1 MKSISKQLICIC
13 IILLLVGVSYT
24 SAIRVENKPHI
35 VNNQIEEDCDFNNS
49 NFNVDY
55 PPIICSVLFAMIHV
69 IDTTID
75 VIGILLIYFGH
86 TLDEVIKMLSPF
98 IDFSD
103 FLLELW
109 GELNCP
115 SCYP

>member
-1 MKSISKQLICIC
+1 MKTISEQTIVIS
-13 IILLLVGVSYT
+13 IILLLIGVSVS
-24 SAIRVENKPHI
+24 SAISVDTKSTK
-35 VNNQIEEDCDFNNS
+35 VKSVEDCGCCNS
-49 NFNVDY
+49 NYIGDY

-75 VIGILLIYFGH
+75 VIGMLLIYFGH
-86 TLDEVIKMLSPF
+86 TLDEVIKILSPF

-103 FLLELW
+103 SLLELW

-115 SCYP
+115 PFYP